1 MSTTSS
7 IMNTAL
13 MSMQT
18 YQSAI
23 GVTSEN
29 IAKSDADGYSR
40 KSVRI
45 TGTQETE
52 AVRAVST
59 FAQKNVVKSST
70 ELGFLEKE
78 SSYLAAVE
86 ALFDESEGSGLNEAL
101 SDFWNSWQD
110 LANNPSGATER
121 SVLVSNSSVLAGQ
134 LNDLAAGL
142 EATREAIDGDIAS
155 AVLEI
160 NQITSQI
167 AELNQTLFEYQASGR
182 STDSINDSLDYLT
195 GQLAALVDINYHTD
209 ADGRIC
215 IQLADG
221 KPLVE
226 GGTSWSL
233 ETSLNTGTGLFD
245 VAWNDGY
252 GTTTVVND
260 TNTGGVVGG
269 CLAVRDQY
277 IPGYLDELD
286 EITSTLITEVNNLLT
301 AGYDQ
306 SGQPGVTLF
315 TGTGAGDVAVNT
327 NVVDDPSL
335 IAAAGSADS
344 APGDGSVALAV
355 AELQTTSLMNGG
367 TTTLDEFYSALVS
380 QVGQDTKSAESGY
393 EQQSS
398 LDEFYRNFRESISG
412 VSLDEEYANLVIYQQ
427 AYEASAR
434 VITLLQELLETAI
447 NM

>member
-1 MSTTSS
+1 MSTISA
-7 IMNTAL
+7 ILYTAL
-13 MSMQT
+13 MGMQT
-18 YQSAI
+18 CQGAI
-23 GVTSEN
+23 DITSEN

-45 TGTQETE
+45 TGIQGAE
-52 AVRAVST
+52 AVRAVSR

-78 SSYLAAVE
+78 SSYLTAVE

-142 EATREAIDGDIAS
+142 EATREAIDEDIAS
-155 AVLEI
+155 AVSEI
-160 NQITSQI
+160 NQITGQI

-195 GQLAALVDINYHTD
+195 GQLAALVDINYYTD
-209 ADGRIC
+209 SDGQVC
-215 IQLADG
+215 IQLANG

-226 GGTSWSL
+226 GQNTWSL
-233 ETSLNTGTGLFD
+233 ETSLNTSTGLFD
-245 VAWNDGY
+245 IEWNDGY
-252 GTTTVVND
+252 GTSTAVND
-260 TNTGGVVGG
+260 TITGGVLGG
-269 CLAVRDQY
+269 CLAVRDKY
-277 IPGYLDELD
+277 IPAYLDDLDELA
-286 EITSTLITEVNNLLT
+286 STLITEVNNLLT
-301 AGYDQ
+301 SGYDLN
-306 SGQPGVTLF
+306 GQPGVDLF
-315 TGTGAGDVAVNT
+315 TGTGARDIAVNS

-335 IAAAGSADS
+335 IAAAGTADS